1 MKMRYAAFFIKKAF
15 KSSFLSEMIEYFS
28 KIWYAFRSVMD
39 AGGKEMFENMIQIT
53 NEMLKRVPLD
63 ECDQVR
69 VYGRTNGDRNPLVLY
84 WTASGIEMRVKA
96 SEVWVEVESTYNLYE
111 PWVSVT
117 MNDAFISRQMLP
129 KGRYYI
135 PLIRNMNGDQEK
147 TIRLYKDVQA
157 MSADDVH
164 GLKLYSILLDGEFVK
179 LPEKSCKLEFIGDSI
194 TSGEGVIG
202 AKEEQDWISMFFD
215 SVHDYATLTA
225 QALNADYHIISQS
238 GWGVLTSWDNNPG
251 CALPDYYDK
260 LCGLSFGE
268 VNHRQGADAPY
279 DFSKWSAD
287 VIVVNLGTN
296 DGGAFNSPEYIDPV
310 TGKRTKQRLNPDGS
324 MNQEDLGRFKEKCK
338 QFLGVLRFHNPKSKI
353 LWAYG
358 MLGTPMEA
366 SILQA
371 IEEFKNEQG
380 DEAVYYVRL
389 PENTEETVGS
399 RCHPGV
405 KNHQQAAETL
415 TEKIR
420 ELL

>member
-1 MKMRYAAFFIKKAF
+1 MLVFSYQLPEEMKM
-15 KSSFLSEMIEYFS
+15 L
-28 KIWYAFRSVMD
+28 
-39 AGGKEMFENMIQIT
+39 ENTVQIA
-53 NEMLKRVPLD
+53 NEMLRRVPLT

-69 VYGRTNGDRNPLVLY
+69 IYGRTNGDRNPLALY

-117 MNDAFISRQMLP
+117 VNGAFISRQMLP

-135 PLIRNMNGDQEK
+135 PLIRNMNCGEEK

-157 MSADDVH
+157 MSADDEH
-164 GLKLYSILLDGEFVK
+164 GLKLYSILIDGEFAE
-179 LPEKSCKLEFIGDSI
+179 LPKKSCRLEFIGDSI

-202 AKEEQDWISMFFD
+202 AKQEQDWISMFFD

-225 QALNADYHIISQS
+225 NALDADYHIVSQS
-238 GWGVLTSWDNNPG
+238 GWGVLTGWDNNPG

-260 LCGLSFGE
+260 LCGLAFGE
-268 VNHRQGADAPY
+268 RNHRQGADMPY
-279 DFSKWSAD
+279 DFGKWSAD

-310 TGKRTKQRLNPDGS
+310 TGKRTKQRLNDDGS
-324 MNQEDLGRFKEKCK
+324 MNEEDLARFTEKCK
-338 QFLGVLRFHNPKSKI
+338 QFLGILRFHNPKSKI

-358 MLGTPMEA
+358 MLGIPMEP
-366 SILQA
+366 SIRQA
-371 IEEFKNEQG
+371 IEEFKKEQG

-399 RCHPGV
+399 RCHPGPI
-405 KNHQQAAETL
+405 NHVQAAEVL
-415 TEKIR
+415 TQKIR